1 MDPSPQTIPHTS
13 TSSASIPHAAAA
25 SASPA
30 IVAAMDA
37 ALAAARTGVRGA
49 NPLVGAAVIAP
60 DGTVITGHHAGAGTP
75 HAEPTA
81 IRAAQAAGID
91 LTASTLCVTLEPC
104 SHHGRTPPCTDLIL
118 KTGIPEVVLAS
129 ADPNPAAAGGAAR
142 LRAAGVRVTTGVRE
156 DEALALNARWLRAV
170 GERRPFVTLKIAQS
184 LDGRIAAADGTS
196 QWITSPASRAR
207 VHDLR
212 ARVDAVVV
220 GTGTALADDPRLTAR
235 PTAEAATA
243 PEAGQSSEA
252 HPVSASSAAATAPLT
267 QPIPVV
273 IGMRDLDP
281 DSHLAQDPRAIHLRT
296 HDPLEAL
303 TNLKGRG
310 IDHVLMEGG
319 ATLAG
324 ALVRADLVD
333 ELELHIA
340 PLLLGDGLP
349 GLADLGITTLT
360 EAIRWQPDP
369 VEPLSRMPQTGTAV
383 PPGAGSADPG
393 PPGARPESAPANPD
407 TILRLIPH
415 PSPTNHPSHPKGS

>member
-13 TSSASIPHAAAA
+13 TNSASIPHAAAA
-25 SASPA
+25 SAPSA
-30 IVAAMDA
+30 VIAAMDA

-91 LTASTLCVTLEPC
+91 LTASILCVTLEPC

-118 KTGIPEVVLAS
+118 ETGIPEVVLAS

-156 DEALALNARWLRAV
+156 EEALALNARWLRAV

-196 QWITSPASRAR
+196 QWITSPTSRAR

-235 PTAEAATA
+235 PTAEA
-243 PEAGQSSEA
+243 GQSSRTR
-252 HPVSASSAAATAPLT
+252 PASEAATPPLT
-267 QPIPVV
+267 QPTPVV

-281 DSHLAQDPRAIHLRT
+281 GSHLAQDPRTIHLRM

-303 TNLKGRG
+303 TDLKDRG
-310 IDHVLMEGG
+310 IDHVLVEGG

-340 PLLLGDGLP
+340 PVLLGDGLL

-369 VEPLSRMPQTGTAV
+369 VEPLATA
-383 PPGAGSADPG
+383 PPESSP
-393 PPGARPESAPANPD
+393 PESAPANPD

-415 PSPTNHPSHPKGS
+415 SSHPNRTSHPKGS